1 MAISA
6 LDALKNHRYFY
17 FGFQSHPTQ
26 SDPWQATP
34 TIAYSDNLVQ
44 WNDISKLDQLNGLRD
59 GFVKKINDNYYIIG
73 TGGFYKTSDFIS
85 FQQLDYLKTDGFKTV
100 WAPEIFEDTAGKYHI
115 SFCAGDADNG
125 VLDDYVV
132 DFDPTTDT
140 IGTERQQISFT
151 SNAIDNS
158 YKIDPDIML
167 VDGVYYLTIGG
178 NYIFSS
184 NDYLG
189 PYQKFP
195 TNFAPTP
202 QKYGP
207 HDSSINGW
215 VEGPEIVVDGDSVR
229 LFADQTEGN
238 GLVFRS
244 ATKDNFFDW
253 TDTEM
258 TYAPFKMRHG
268 SILVNEKVTSE
279 VDEQVANEPKFDS
292 FMTIQGLYA
301 KQPVPLTCYMSSSFQ
316 YQYEDNQTNQISFV
330 VYNDGSPSFAYI
342 ANESTITFNNDLF
355 IIKSV
360 EEDDEGANLY
370 TVTALQY
377 VNSEIN
383 RVRQRN
389 IRNGTLTYTVNDV
402 LNFYLNDPVANPF
415 GFSFQVFGDFDKQQI
430 ENLGG
435 SSGKD
440 MISKIVETWPGTIV
454 YPQNKTLNVFAPDVF
469 HKNYQRRIVYR
480 YNSSDMKL
488 IEDSTEIVNQV
499 RCIGA
504 TKDNQSTNTTSDGA
518 SEHLTEGSETIITG
532 QDRTS
537 DFQADAKKYL
547 GVPYVWG
554 GHNKANPWAG
564 MDCSGFVSQVYHDF
578 GIEIPAYTVSME
590 NNFRQISRDEVKAG
604 DVGFWG
610 GHGSTYHIALFLD
623 HNTMIYEPQPGES
636 CKTATVGSYHPDW
649 YARNDQMQAI
659 INSKKE
665 ETVPTASISFK
676 DDYSSSSTSLQTAEQ
691 YYFQPFIITDQ
702 RSVEQWG
709 LHPGDDV
716 QDDRFKDPN
725 AMKAYAMK
733 QLVADPTISI
743 EVTMDTNTVPVPG
756 EQAYLTIPERDTL
769 VENSNAT
776 TQSVYNTTVTAV
788 GFTWYPFDPAQG
800 TDITYDNLQASILHS
815 NALGDTNLRQVEQLV
830 NAVLDR
836 APYVFYSNE
845 DPSAKQTIKTGAIW
859 AKPIPRQQEEG
870 GETNGGQSGQS
881 GQSGNQ
887 SGST

>member
-44 WNDISKLDQLNGLRD
+44 WNEISKLDQLNGLRD

-292 FMTIQGLYA
+292 FMTIQGLHA
-301 KQPVPLTCYMSSSFQ
+301 KQPVPLTCYMNNSFQ

-330 VYNDGSPSFAYI
+330 AYNDGSPSFAYI

-504 TKDNQSTNTTSDGA
+504 TKDDQSTDTTSGGA

-554 GHNKANPWAG
+554 GHNKANPWTG

-610 GHGSTYHIALFLD
+610 GHGSTSHIALFLD

-769 VENSNAT
+769 VKNSNTT
-776 TQSVYNTTVTAV
+776 TQSAYNTTVTAV

-800 TDITYDNLQASILHS
+800 TDITYDNLSASILHAQNT
-815 NALGDTNLRQVEQLV
+815 NADIRRIEQLA
-830 NAVLDR
+830 NEALDR
-836 APYVFYSNE
+836 MPQIFYSNQ
-845 DPSAKQTIKTGAIW
+845 DPSANQTV
-859 AKPIPRQQEEG
+859 R
-870 GETNGGQSGQS
+870 NGGIWIKPNEPRG
-881 GQSGNQ
+881 GVDEDG
-887 SGST
+887 